1 MGQSSIVAMSH
12 ASLLTSK
19 LFSSNCSLSESID
32 QVNVLCRGWMMP
44 VLFMPTEDIF
54 HAAGFDAVVMLKT
67 IEFGVQL
74 FTPMA
79 LIALA
84 VCAAC
89 CPFSLWRG

>member
-1 MGQSSIVAMSH
+1 VAH
-12 ASLLTSK
+12 PCQ
-19 LFSSNCSLSESID
+19 NCSCTRVQAVVSHCTLSESMD
-32 QVNVLCRGWMMP
+32 KVHVVCRGWMMP

-79 LIALA
+79 LIGLA
-84 VCAAC
+84 ICAAR
-89 CPFSLWRG
+89 CPFPLWPC

>member
-1 MGQSSIVAMSH
+1 MS
-12 ASLLTSK
+12 
-19 LFSSNCSLSESID
+19 
-32 QVNVLCRGWMMP
+32 P

-84 VCAAC
+84 VCALPLAAYQ
-89 CPFSLWRG
+89 CPDPLA